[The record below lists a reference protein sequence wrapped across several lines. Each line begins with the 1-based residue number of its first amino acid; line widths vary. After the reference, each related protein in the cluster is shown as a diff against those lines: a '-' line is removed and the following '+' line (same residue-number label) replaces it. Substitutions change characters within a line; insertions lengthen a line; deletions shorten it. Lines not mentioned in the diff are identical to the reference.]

1 MSPEFHIAGKTT
13 GQLTTTALK
22 GEVDMPETWDAI
34 IIGAGVAG
42 ASIAYHLSLR
52 GLKPLLIEAEHVAA
66 GATGRSSGLVR
77 MHYDVEEEA
86 RLAWASFAYFSRWA
100 ERVGGQCGFTRT
112 GFLQIVPPEH
122 NESLRAN
129 VAMHQRIGIPT
140 KVLTAEEVRDLVPS
154 FSTEDF
160 ELAAYEPESGYADP
174 AATTASLV
182 EAARGLG
189 TRLIQGCKVVG
200 IRIHGGRVIGVN
212 SNLGEHDAP
221 VVVNSAGPW
230 AGEVA
235 RLAGVSLPLDTWTHD
250 VMLVRRPPLVASH
263 PAVIDDVLTMYFRV
277 ETGGL
282 TLLALEDCNRFGDPP
297 GRPLEGV
304 SQGFVERAI
313 ERICR
318 RIPGMEAAT
327 VHSTYSGR
335 DGLSPDQ
342 HPMLGP
348 SGPQGFYLACGFSGT
363 GFKLGPAVGTC
374 MAELI
379 LDGRASTV
387 DISIFSPDR
396 FAQGRTIQSDHPYGP
411 IWTR

>member
-1 MSPEFHIAGKTT
+1 MSEA
-13 GQLTTTALK
+13 
-22 GEVDMPETWDAI
+22 WDAI
-34 IIGAGVAG
+34 VIGAGVAG

-52 GLKPLLIEAEHVAA
+52 GLKPLLIEADHIGA

-86 RLAWASFAYFSRWA
+86 RLAWASYAYFSGWSD
-100 ERVGGQCGFTRT
+100 RVGGSCGFTRT

-129 VAMHQRIGIPT
+129 VAMHQRIGIPS
-140 KVLTAEEVRDLVPS
+140 KVLSAEEVQDLVPV

-160 ELAAYEPESGYADP
+160 EFAAYEPGSGYADP
-174 AATTASLV
+174 AATTTSLV

-189 TRLIQGCKVVG
+189 ARLIQGCKVVG
-200 IRIHGGRVIGVN
+200 IRVSGGKVVGVT
-212 SNLGEHDAP
+212 STLGDHDAP
-221 VVVNSAGPW
+221 VIVNCAGPW

-235 RLAGVSLPLDTWTHD
+235 KLAGVSLPLDTWTHD
-250 VMLVRRPPLVASH
+250 VMLVQRPPQVASH
-263 PAVIDDVLTMYFRV
+263 PAVIDDALTMYFRP

-282 TLLALEDCNRFGDPP
+282 TLLALEDCNRFGEAPD
-297 GRPLEGV
+297 RPLEGV
-304 SQGFVERAI
+304 SKGFVERAV

-318 RIPGMEAAT
+318 RIPGMEKAA
-327 VHSTYSGR
+327 VQSTYCGR

-342 HPMLGP
+342 HPLLGP
-348 SGPQGFYLACGFSGT
+348 SGPQGFFLACGFSGT
-363 GFKLGPAVGTC
+363 GFKLGPAVGAC

-396 FAQGRTIQSDHPYGP
+396 FSQGRTIQSEHPYGP
-411 IWTR
+411 LWTS